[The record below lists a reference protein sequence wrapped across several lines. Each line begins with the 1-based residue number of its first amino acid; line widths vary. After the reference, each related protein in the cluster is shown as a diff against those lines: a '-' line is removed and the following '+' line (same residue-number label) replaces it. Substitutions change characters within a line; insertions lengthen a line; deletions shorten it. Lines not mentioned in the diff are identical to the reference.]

1 MTSAARITPSLEL
14 LTDAGGG
21 PVIVVV
27 DFVPF
32 SAARRLGPLLRT
44 HRTHQQV
51 YQVDPVAD
59 LAAADS
65 YVPLRDLSSAY
76 SRALTAR
83 GIADQPLVIIGYC
96 SAAALALQICT
107 DLAPRDE
114 VLPLLVQP
122 TRPDAE
128 MVAAEFSRIRASL
141 GVSTEECP
149 PLKGTQENILRELEA
164 LLRLDMTVMAQA
176 KGLAPTSTVFTDFL
190 TRYRSWLGFLLASSE
205 PIRPFPGQPSVGV
218 IVRDGDDEK
227 LPWLSPF
234 PYWVKRLE
242 VDDEDFAASPALA
255 EELLSYRP

>member
-1 MTSAARITPSLEL
+1 MTSAARITPRLEL
-14 LTDAGGG
+14 LTDAGGESA
-21 PVIVVV
+21 IVVV

-32 SAARRLGPLLRT
+32 SSARRLGPLLCT
-44 HRTHQQV
+44 HRTHQKI

-65 YVPLRDLSSAY
+65 YVPLCDLSSAY
-76 SRALTAR
+76 SSALIAA

-114 VLPLLVQP
+114 VFPLLVQP
-122 TRPDAE
+122 TRPDIG
-128 MVAAEFSRIRASL
+128 MVAIEFSRIRASL

-149 PLKGTQENILRELEA
+149 PLKGTQIDILHELEA
-164 LLRLDMTVMAQA
+164 LLRHDMTVMAEA
-176 KGLAPTSTVFTDFL
+176 KGLVPTSTVFTDFL
-190 TRYRSWLGFLLASSE
+190 TRYRSWLGFLLASCE

-218 IVRDGDDEK
+218 IVGAGDADA
-227 LPWLSPF
+227 LPWLDPF
-234 PYWVKRLE
+234 PHWVKRME

-255 EELLSYRP
+255 EEILSYRP

>member
-1 MTSAARITPSLEL
+1 MTSAARIIPRLEL
-14 LTDAGGG
+14 LTDAGRG

-32 SAARRLGPLLRT
+32 SSARRLGPLLCTRRA
-44 HRTHQQV
+44 HRQI

-65 YVPLRDLSSAY
+65 YVPLRDLSAAY
-76 SRALTAR
+76 SRALTAA
-83 GIADQPLVIIGYC
+83 GVADQPLVIIGYC

-114 VLPLLVQP
+114 VFPLLVQP

-141 GVSTEECP
+141 GVSAQECP
-149 PLKGTQENILRELEA
+149 PLEGTQKTILRELET
-164 LLRLDMTVMAQA
+164 LLRHDMTVMAEV

-190 TRYRSWLGFLLASSE
+190 TRYRSWLGFLLASCE

-218 IVRDGDDEK
+218 IIGDGDDEK

-234 PYWVKRLE
+234 PHWVKRLE
-242 VDDEDFAASPALA
+242 ADGEDFAASPVLA
-255 EELLSYRP
+255 EEILCYR